1 MSTTTSALCLVLVT
15 TATAAAQPGLADPVS
30 PPRPIVHGLGEKAS
44 QATDRVWAWGMRL
57 TGLSGIGAL
66 PGVNL
71 GGEVAGY
78 LRWEERFIELGLA
91 RWKPEERILVNAADN
106 TELGLD
112 VWTLRG
118 GWASMEM
125 PLRAWLMVEAGELAG
140 PNQVM
145 PTGVARMVSGN
156 VEPEHRWLAAGG
168 GFGVGW
174 PMSERARLF
183 GSVEV
188 AVPIGK
194 KQMMLDSGQP
204 FEPDAAAARASLGI
218 EVGWR

>member
-1 MSTTTSALCLVLVT
+1 MSIRLPVCFLLAA
-15 TATAAAQPGLADPVS
+15 TATAAAQPGVAEPVAPS
-30 PPRPIVHGLGEKAS
+30 RPVVHQLGERSS
-44 QATDRVWAWGMRL
+44 QATDRAWAWGLRL

-66 PGVNL
+66 PGVNY

-78 LRWEERFIELGLA
+78 LRWQERFVELGLG
-91 RWKPEERILVNAADN
+91 RWKPEDTIVVDAATD
-106 TELGLD
+106 TKLGLD

-125 PLRAWLMVEAGELAG
+125 PLRAWLLVEAGELAG
-140 PNQVM
+140 PHSVM
-145 PTGVARMVSGN
+145 PAGVPRMVTGS
-156 VEPEHRWLAAGG
+156 VESDHRWFAAGG

-174 PMSERARLF
+174 PMSDRARLV

-188 AVPIGK
+188 AVPLGK
-194 KQMMLDSGQP
+194 QSMMLDSGQR

>member
-1 MSTTTSALCLVLVT
+1 MTFPSW
-15 TATAAAQPGLADPVS
+15 GL
-30 PPRPIVHGLGEKAS
+30 
-44 QATDRVWAWGMRL
+44 RL

-78 LRWEERFIELGLA
+78 LRWEERFVELGLG
-91 RWKPEERILVNAADN
+91 RWKPEETIIVSAADN
-106 TELGLD
+106 TKLGLD

-125 PLRAWLMVEAGELAG
+125 PLRAWLMLEAGEIAG
-140 PNQVM
+140 PHAVM
-145 PTGVARMVSGN
+145 PAGVARMVTGN
-156 VEPEHRWLAAGG
+156 VAPDHRWFAAGG

-174 PMSERARLF
+174 PMSERSRLV

-188 AVPIGK
+188 AVPLGK
-194 KQMMLDSGQP
+194 RQVMLDSGAP
-204 FEPDAAAARASLGI
+204 YEPDAAAARASLGI

>member
-1 MSTTTSALCLVLVT
+1 MSSRLSALCILLAT
-15 TATAAAQPGLADPVS
+15 TATAAAQPGRSSPAPSLPV
-30 PPRPIVHGLGEKAS
+30 VHELGEQTS
-44 QATDRVWAWGMRL
+44 QATDRVWAWGLRL

-66 PGVNL
+66 PGVNV

-78 LRWEERFIELGLA
+78 LRWEERFVELGLA
-91 RWKPEERILVNAADN
+91 RWKPEDRILVNAAEN
-106 TELGLD
+106 RELSLD

-125 PLRAWLMVEAGELAG
+125 PLRAWLLVEAGELAS
-140 PNQVM
+140 PHEVM
-145 PTGVARMVSGN
+145 PAGVPRMVTGQ
-156 VEPEHRWLAAGG
+156 VQADHRWLAAGG

-174 PMSERARLF
+174 PMSDRARLV
-183 GSVEV
+183 GSVEI
-188 AVPIGK
+188 AVPVGK
-194 KQMMLDSGQP
+194 KQMMLDSGQR

>member
-1 MSTTTSALCLVLVT
+1 MSNATSALCLLLVT
-15 TATAAAQPGLADPVS
+15 TATAAAQPGLSEPAA
-30 PPRPIVHGLGEKAS
+30 PRPIAHVLGARTT
-44 QATDRVWAWGMRL
+44 QATDRVWAWGLRL

-78 LRWEERFIELGLA
+78 LRWEERYIELGLG
-91 RWKPEERILVNAADN
+91 RWKPEETYMVDAAEKI
-106 TELGLD
+106 ELGLD

-125 PLRAWLMVEAGELAG
+125 PIRAWLLVEAGELAS
-140 PNQVM
+140 PHAVM
-145 PTGVARMVSGN
+145 PAGVPRMVTGN
-156 VEPEHRWLAAGG
+156 VQPEHRWFAAGG
-168 GFGVGW
+168 GLGVGW
-174 PMSERARLF
+174 PMSERARLV

-194 KQMMLDSGQP
+194 QEMMLDSGAP